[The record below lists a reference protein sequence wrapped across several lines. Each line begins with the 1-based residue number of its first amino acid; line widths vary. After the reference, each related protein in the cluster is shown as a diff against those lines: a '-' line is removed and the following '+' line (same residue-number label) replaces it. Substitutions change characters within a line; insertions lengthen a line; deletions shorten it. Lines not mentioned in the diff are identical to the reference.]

1 MNEKYDKIITRLN
14 QHLVAA
20 LNQYDKE
27 WFVICLQGSQNY
39 NLDDENSDID
49 SKLLILPSL
58 EDIVLNKQAISKTFI
73 MENDEHCDVKDVREY
88 FRIFRKQNINFVEI
102 LFTDYYI
109 VNPKYAEDWLIL
121 REHREEIARYDVD
134 QALKCMKGMCAE
146 KLHALTHEYPSR
158 MKWIET
164 FGYDPKQLSH
174 MIRIKNFVD
183 NYIAGEPY
191 SKCLI
196 DNDRDYLIKMKR
208 GFPTWTVEDAS
219 LVANDCWEYVKNT
232 VDEECAKTL
241 DVSSKDKTDAI
252 LNQVLLSI
260 VTKHL
265 KDELK

>member
-88 FRIFRKQNINFVEI
+88 FKIFRKQNINFVEI

-158 MKWIET
+158 MKWIKT

-174 MIRIKNFVD
+174 MLRLKEFVD
-183 NYIAGEPY
+183 NYIAEIPY
-191 SKCLI
+191 SECLTLHESY
-196 DNDRDYLIKMKR
+196 NLKEIKR
-208 GFPTWTVEDAS
+208 CGVGSVENAERMA
-219 LVANDCWEYVKNT
+219 LDCWNYVKEK
-232 VDEECAKTL
+232 VDAECAKTYEGPRSSVDQLL
-241 DVSSKDKTDAI
+241 DS
-252 LNQVLLSI
+252 VLLELI
-260 VTKHL
+260 TKNL
-265 KDELK
+265 KDELQ